1 MKRFITVLLVL
12 LAVNTFAQKYGHC
25 NAAEIAQS
33 LPELS
38 EAEKQFE
45 AKTAELEGRLQRM
58 FEVYQGKVDEFQKN
72 APTLSEEEQK
82 IAAEEI
88 QNLEVR
94 IQEAQQ
100 NSQQELAEYDAQ
112 LKKPILD
119 KVKGA
124 IQQVSVE
131 NNYTLIFDLSTGAIL
146 YAGGDDITD
155 LVKTKLGI
163 L

>member
-1 MKRFITVLLVL
+1 MKRIITVLFILFSVS
-12 LAVNTFAQKYGHC
+12 TFAQKFGHC
-25 NAAEIAQS
+25 NASEIAME
-33 LPELS
+33 LPELT
-38 EAEKQFE
+38 EAEGQFE

-58 FEVYQGKVDEFQKN
+58 FEVYQGKVDEFQTN
-72 APTLSEEEQK
+72 APTMSEEEQK
-82 IAAEEI
+82 LAADEI

-112 LKKPILD
+112 LKKPIMD
-119 KVKGA
+119 KVKNA
-124 IQQVSVE
+124 INQVSAE
-131 NNYTLIFDLSTGAIL
+131 NGYALIFDMSTGAVL

-163 L
+163 

>member
-1 MKRFITVLLVL
+1 MKRIITVLFVL
-12 LAVNTFAQKYGHC
+12 FALNSFAQKFGHC
-25 NAAEIAQS
+25 NAAEIAQE
-33 LPELS
+33 LPELVD
-38 EAEKQFE
+38 AEKQFE

-58 FEVYQGKVDEFQKN
+58 FEVYQGKVDEFQAN

-82 IAAEEI
+82 LAAEEI

-100 NSQQELAEYDAQ
+100 NSQQELAEYDAI

-131 NNYTLIFDLSTGAIL
+131 NSYTLIFDLSTGAVL
-146 YAGGDDITD
+146 YPGGDDITD

-163 L
+163 

>member
-1 MKRFITVLLVL
+1 MKRFITVFFVL
-12 LAVNTFAQKYGHC
+12 FALNTFAQKYGHC
-25 NAAEIAQS
+25 NAAEIAQQ

-38 EAEKQFE
+38 AAEKQFE

-72 APTLSEEEQK
+72 APTMSEEEQK
-82 IAAEEI
+82 LAADEI
-88 QNLEVR
+88 QNLEAR

-112 LKKPILD
+112 LKAPILE
-119 KVKGA
+119 KVKSA

-163 L
+163 